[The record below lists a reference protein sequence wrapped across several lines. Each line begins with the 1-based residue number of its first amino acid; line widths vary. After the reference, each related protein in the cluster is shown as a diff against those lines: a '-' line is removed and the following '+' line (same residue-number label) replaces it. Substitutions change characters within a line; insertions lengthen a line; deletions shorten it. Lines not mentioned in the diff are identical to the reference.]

1 MLVEFEKNIAD
12 FIKANQLFGPTAKVL
27 LAVSGGA
34 DSTALLYVM
43 RALKAEGVFSGR
55 LIVAHI
61 NHQLRGSQAKLDEDF
76 VITHARNL
84 NLPVV
89 TRRLD
94 VRGFARKN
102 KLSIETAARKL
113 RIESLLDIAKAN
125 NCNCIATAHQK
136 NDNAETILQRLA
148 RGTGFR
154 GLGGIWPAKIFAGK
168 FKFVR
173 PLLCVS
179 RNEVIEYLKE
189 RNLKWRIDRTNEDC
203 RYRRNYIRHRLIPAL
218 QQRCSG
224 SIVEQLSGL
233 AQSARRFHSMV
244 CSSAGKVWP
253 GLADCAGEKV
263 KLELKIFSAQPE
275 PVKIEL
281 LRRSLARLG
290 SGERNLTQ
298 QHFRRILQ
306 LAEQNIGGKK
316 IELPDGF
323 VVWREYEKLIFARA
337 DRTLNPDEQIVESLK
352 VEVPGKT
359 RFGNYLI
366 EAAIFDSEQIDM
378 EKLKTQNSKL
388 KTVERFDLDK
398 VKLPLAVRFRRAGD
412 RFWPLGL
419 TGEKRIGKFLTAAK
433 VPLQLR
439 RKSLVVTDSEKII
452 WLWPIR
458 MCEQAKIISSSRKIL
473 QLKITD
479 TNLAH

>member
-34 DSTALLYVM
+34 DSMALLYAM
-43 RALKAEGVFSGR
+43 RSLKADGVFNGR

-61 NHQLRGSQAKLDEDF
+61 NHQLRGLQAKLDEDF
-76 VITHARNL
+76 VITQAGNL

-125 NCNCIATAHQK
+125 NCNYIATAHQK

-154 GLGGIWPAKIFAGK
+154 GLAGIWPTRTFAEGVC
-168 FKFVR
+168 FVR

-179 RNEVIEYLKE
+179 RNEVVEYLKE
-189 RNLKWRIDRTNEDC
+189 QNLKWRIDRTNEDC
-203 RYRRNYIRHRLIPAL
+203 KYRRNYIRHRLMPAL
-218 QQRCSG
+218 QQQCSG
-224 SIVEQLSGL
+224 PVVEQLSVL
-233 AQSARRFHSMV
+233 AQSTRRFHSLV
-244 CSSAGKVWP
+244 CSSAEKVWP

-263 KLELKIFSAQPE
+263 KLELKIFSVQPE

-281 LRRSLARLG
+281 IRRSLAAIG

-298 QHFRRILQ
+298 QHFKRILQ
-306 LAEQNIGGKK
+306 LAEQNVGGKK

-323 VVWREYEKLIFARA
+323 VVWREYEKLIFVRT
-337 DRTLNPDEQIVESLK
+337 DRILKPDEQIVESVK
-352 VEVPGKT
+352 VEVPGRT

-366 EAAIFDSEQIDM
+366 ESAILEPGQIDM
-378 EKLKTQNSKL
+378 EKFKVKKNEF
-388 KTVERFDLDK
+388 VERFDLDK

-412 RFWPLGL
+412 RFCPLGQA
-419 TGEKRIGKFLTAAK
+419 GKKRIGKFMTAAK

-439 RKSLVVTDSEKII
+439 RESLIVADSKKII

-479 TNLAH
+479 TNSAH

>member
-34 DSTALLYVM
+34 DSMALLYAM
-43 RALKAEGVFSGR
+43 RALKADGVFNGR

-76 VITHARNL
+76 VIAQARNL

-94 VRGFARKN
+94 VRGFASKN

-125 NCNCIATAHQK
+125 NCNYIATAHQK

-154 GLGGIWPAKIFAGK
+154 GLGGIWPTRTFAEGVC
-168 FKFVR
+168 FVR

-179 RNEVIEYLKE
+179 RNEVVEYLKE
-189 RNLKWRIDRTNEDC
+189 QNLKWRIDRTNEDC
-203 RYRRNYIRHRLIPAL
+203 KYRRNYIRHRLMPAL
-218 QQRCSG
+218 QQQCSG
-224 SIVEQLSGL
+224 PVVEQLSRL
-233 AQSARRFHSMV
+233 AQSTRRFRSLV
-244 CSSAGKVWP
+244 CSSAEKVWP

-263 KLELKIFSAQPE
+263 KLELKIFSVQPE

-281 LRRSLARLG
+281 IRRSLAAIG

-298 QHFRRILQ
+298 QHFKRILQ
-306 LAEQNIGGKK
+306 LAEQNVGGKK

-323 VVWREYEKLIFARA
+323 VVWREYEKMIFVRT
-337 DRTLNPDEQIVESLK
+337 DRILKPDEQIVESVK
-352 VEVPGKT
+352 VEVPGRT
-359 RFGNYLI
+359 
-366 EAAIFDSEQIDM
+366 
-378 EKLKTQNSKL
+378 
-388 KTVERFDLDK
+388 
-398 VKLPLAVRFRRAGD
+398 
-412 RFWPLGL
+412 
-419 TGEKRIGKFLTAAK
+419 
-433 VPLQLR
+433 
-439 RKSLVVTDSEKII
+439 
-452 WLWPIR
+452 
-458 MCEQAKIISSSRKIL
+458 
-473 QLKITD
+473 
-479 TNLAH
+479 